1 MERADAVII
10 GAGIIG
16 LSAGYWLAKTGA
28 KVIVLDKGRVAWEAS
43 GRATGFLSLR
53 GEQPLEA
60 PLAAAA
66 NKLWMNLDEEL
77 GYPTEWM
84 PGGRL
89 WVALEENSWRELKD
103 LCQPWNAAGIPV
115 TLIDGAAA
123 RAIVPCLAEQ
133 TLGALHTDRGGHAN
147 PQRASQAFAWA
158 LRDRGG
164 EIRENTPA
172 TGIGVSA
179 GKVTAV
185 ETPAGPIATP
195 IVINCAGPQTALI
208 AAMVGVG
215 VPMAPV
221 RLEAMVTV
229 PLPRLFDVA
238 MVGHGL
244 SLRQTRRGNIHFNGG
259 PHEWIDVD
267 LTGEPAKPNTPIL
280 RNIARRLAEL
290 FPGLSGTPALRS
302 WAGVVEVTPDQTC
315 IVERLAA
322 PDGMIIATAS
332 GHGFGLAPSLGQAIA
347 GLALEGRSPH
357 PIEGLG
363 LSRFASLDPRW
374 REKRRWTA
382 GAYNT

>member
-1 MERADAVII
+1 MEKADAVII

-16 LSAGYWLAKTGA
+16 LSAGYWLAKKGA
-28 KVIVLDKGRVAWEAS
+28 KVIVLEKGRVAWEAS

-66 NKLWMNLDEEL
+66 NKLWMTLDEEL

-89 WVALEENSWRELKD
+89 WVALEEKDWRELKD
-103 LCQPWNAAGIPV
+103 LREPWNAAGIPV
-115 TLIDGAAA
+115 KLIDGSAA
-123 RAIVPCLAEQ
+123 RAIVPCLSDQ
-133 TLGALHTDRGGHAN
+133 TIGGLHTDRSGHAN
-147 PQRASQAFAWA
+147 PQRATQAFAWA

-164 EIRENTPA
+164 DIRENMPA
-172 TGIGVSA
+172 TGIAVSG

-185 ETPAGPIATP
+185 ETPAGTIATP
-195 IVINCAGPQTALI
+195 IVINTAGPQTALI
-208 AAMVGVG
+208 AQMVGVK
-215 VPMAPV
+215 VPMAAV

-267 LTGEPAKPNTPIL
+267 LTSEPAKPNTPII
-280 RNIARRLAEL
+280 RNMARRLAEL
-290 FPGLSGTPALRS
+290 LPSLAQVAVLRS

-315 IVERLAA
+315 IIERLAA
-322 PDGMIIATAS
+322 PDGMIITAAS

-347 GLALEGRSPH
+347 GLALEGRSPI

-363 LSRFASLDPRW
+363 LSRFAALDPGW

>member
-16 LSAGYWLAKTGA
+16 LSAGYRLAKRGA
-28 KVIVLDKGRVAWEAS
+28 KVIVLDKGRAAWEAS

-60 PLAAAA
+60 PLAVAA
-66 NKLWMNLDEEL
+66 NELWMDLDEEL

-89 WVALEENSWRELKD
+89 WVALEEKDWRELKD
-103 LCQPWNAAGIPV
+103 LRDPWNAAGIPV
-115 TLIDGAAA
+115 ELIDGAVA
-123 RAIVPCLAEQ
+123 RAIVPCLSER
-133 TLGALHTDRGGHAN
+133 TIGGLHTDRSGHAN

-158 LRDRGG
+158 LRDLGG
-164 EIRENTPA
+164 DIREDAPV
-172 TGIGVSA
+172 TGITVSG
-179 GKVTAV
+179 GKVTGV
-185 ETPAGPIATP
+185 QTPAGEISAP
-195 IVINCAGPQTALI
+195 IVIVCAGPQTPLL
-208 AAMVGVG
+208 AAMVGVH
-215 VPMAPV
+215 VPLAPV

-267 LTGEPAKPNTPIL
+267 LTSEPAKPNTPIV

-290 FPGLSGTPALRS
+290 FPSLAQTPVLRS
-302 WAGVVEVTPDQTC
+302 WAGIVEVTPDQTC
-315 IVERLAA
+315 IIERLTE
-322 PDGMIIATAS
+322 PEGMIIVTAS
-332 GHGFGLAPSLGQAIA
+332 GHGFGFAPSLSQVIA
-347 GLALEGRSPH
+347 GLALDGRSPI

-363 LSRFASLDPRW
+363 LSRFAALDPGW

-382 GAYNT
+382 GSYNT

>member
-1 MERADAVII
+1 MEKADAVII

-16 LSAGYWLAKTGA
+16 LSAGYWLTKKGA
-28 KVIVLDKGRVAWEAS
+28 RVVVLEKGRVGWEAS

-66 NKLWMNLDEEL
+66 NTLWMTLDEEL

-89 WVALEENSWRELKD
+89 WVALEEKDWRELKD
-103 LCQPWNAAGIPV
+103 LRGPWNAAGIPV
-115 TLIDGAAA
+115 KLIDGSAA
-123 RAIVPCLAEQ
+123 RAIAPCLSEK
-133 TLGALHTDRGGHAN
+133 TIGGLHTDRGGHAN
-147 PQRASQAFAWA
+147 PQRATQAFAWA
-158 LRDRGG
+158 FRDRGG

-172 TGIGVSA
+172 TGITVSG
-179 GKVTAV
+179 GKVTV
-185 ETPAGPIATP
+185 VQTPAGAIATP
-195 IVINCAGPQTALI
+195 IVINTAGPQTALI
-208 AAMVGVG
+208 AAMVGVR

-259 PHEWIDVD
+259 PYEWIDVD
-267 LTGEPAKPNTPIL
+267 LTSEPAKPNTPII
-280 RNIARRLAEL
+280 RNMARRLAEL
-290 FPGLSGTPALRS
+290 LPSLAQVAVLRS

-315 IVERLAA
+315 IIERLAA
-322 PDGMIIATAS
+322 PDGMIVTAAS

-347 GLALEGRSPH
+347 GLALEGRSPI

-363 LSRFASLDPRW
+363 LARFAGLDPGW
-374 REKRRWTA
+374 RQKRRWTA